1 MPLKQYTLAGAERLK
16 SRKQIDLVFKEGAR
30 INIFPLRVSFILEK
44 GTGDVLQFGV
54 GVSGKLFKKAVDR
67 NRVKRLARES
77 WRVQKND
84 LRQML
89 TDNNLRMVVFAVY
102 TGKELPVYE
111 TIYQAMAGVIEKLSR
126 SVHETIEANP

>member
-44 GTGDVLQFGV
+44 GTGDALQFGV
-54 GVSGKLFKKAVDR
+54 GVSAKSFKKAVDR

-111 TIYQAMAGVIEKLSR
+111 TIYQATAGVIEKLSR

>member
-1 MPLKQYTLAGAERLK
+1 MPLKQFTLAGAERLK

-44 GTGDVLQFGV
+44 GNGDALQFGV

-77 WRVQKND
+77 WRKQKND
-84 LRQML
+84 LRQIL
-89 TDNNLRMVVFAVY
+89 ADNNYRMVVFVVY
-102 TGKELPVYE
+102 TGKELPVYD
-111 TIYQAMAGVIEKLSR
+111 TVYLAMAGVIEKLTR
-126 SVHETIEANP
+126 TVHETIEANP

>member
-44 GTGDVLQFGV
+44 GSGDALQFGV
-54 GVSGKLFKKAVDR
+54 GVSAKSFKKAVDR

-89 TDNNLRMVVFAVY
+89 ADHKFRMVVFVVY
-102 TGKELPVYE
+102 TGKELPVYD
-111 TIYQAMAGVIEKLSR
+111 TVYQAMAAVIEKLSR
-126 SVHETIEANP
+126 MVHETIEANP

>member
-1 MPLKQYTLAGAERLK
+1 MPLKQYTLGGAERLK

-44 GTGDVLQFGV
+44 GSGDALQFGV

-89 TDNNLRMVVFAVY
+89 TDNNLRMVVFVVY

-111 TIYQAMAGVIEKLSR
+111 TVYQAMAGVIEKLSR
-126 SVHETIEANP
+126 TVHETIEANT

>member
-1 MPLKQYTLAGAERLK
+1 MK

-44 GTGDVLQFGV
+44 GSGDALQFGV

-102 TGKELPVYE
+102 TGNELPVYE
-111 TIYQAMAGVIEKLSR
+111 TIYQATAGVIEKLSR